1 MSMKLTEAGE
11 ARVRGYLFVLG
22 RSLRAAL
29 PRHVAVDALSEI
41 ESHIRERVAQAEA
54 LPNEEAALERVLALL
69 GPPLRVAQ
77 AYSAEMAVDEALA
90 TGGLAATGRAVWRLA
105 TMTIRGFFVA
115 VALFAG
121 YAVGASLLITALL
134 KPIFPDN
141 VGLFVRDGIPFA
153 FGVNFPARAG
163 FEVWGGYW
171 VIPIGGFLGLTLL
184 VGTHRAA
191 GRFLAWWRAQRGAW
205 REPAS

>member
-1 MSMKLTEAGE
+1 MTLTEAGE

-41 ESHIRERVAQAEA
+41 ESHIRERVAQAVA

-90 TGGLAATGRAVWRLA
+90 TGGLASMGRAVWRLA
-105 TMTIRGFFVA
+105 TMTVRGFFA
-115 VALFAG
+115 ALGLFTG
-121 YAVGASLLITALL
+121 YAMGASLLITAML
-134 KPIFPDN
+134 KPVFPNN
-141 VGLFVRDGIPFA
+141 VGLFVRDGVPYA
-153 FGVNFPARAG
+153 FGVNFPAQPG

-171 VIPIGGFLGLTLL
+171 VIPIAGLLGLAIL

-191 GRFLAWWRAQRGAW
+191 ARFLAWWRAQRGAS
-205 REPAS
+205 REPSS